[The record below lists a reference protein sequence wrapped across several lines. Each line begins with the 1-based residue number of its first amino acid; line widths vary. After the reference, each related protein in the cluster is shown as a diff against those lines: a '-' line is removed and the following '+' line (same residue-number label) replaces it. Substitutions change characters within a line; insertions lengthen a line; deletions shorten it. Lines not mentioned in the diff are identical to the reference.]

1 MGLLRD
7 TINAIFNKGQQREPT
22 TADEVQNEISARST
36 PDVLSFFETG
46 KGRVAD
52 IQHSREIY
60 KNDSRAKQILQTV
73 ARDATKSGF
82 QIETDNPR
90 AKEAADALV
99 KRLKLQSRLDDWVRL
114 AFRDGDEFLQLAV
127 NRQRLITD
135 VTRKPTL
142 NIRRHS
148 NDLDRFDD
156 PLHAFWYSTRPWQTR
171 PDKDTIWLAE
181 WEIIHARWDHDEGER
196 YGVPLLA
203 AGQKAYKRLD
213 QGELDIAVRR
223 KTRAGLKYVHKLNT
237 NDPGAVQ
244 KYKADNKSVL
254 DNPFAAVADLFMNSQ
269 GDVDVVQGDANL
281 GELHDIRHHMNT
293 WWLNSPAPMAIL
305 GYGQDIDFSVIGHQK
320 EQYDESLDEI
330 WGWVVGEFIE
340 PLLERQWLMLGILPD
355 QVEYTISR
363 PPKKKVTPEDIRN
376 IVEAAVKMQL
386 LGIQPDIIATIIAP
400 YLGVEPDMLLPE
412 GGGNID
418 PERLATIATS
428 LAAGMT
434 G

>member
-1 MGLLRD
+1 MGIRD
-7 TINAIFNKGQQREPT
+7 QISALFNRGKKAEPT
-22 TADEVQNEISARST
+22 TADEIQQEIESRST
-36 PDVLSFFETG
+36 PDILSLFETG
-46 KGRVAD
+46 KGRTAD

-60 KNDSRAKQILQTV
+60 KKDPRAKQILQTV

-82 QIETDNPR
+82 QIETDN
-90 AKEAADALV
+90 AKAKDVADALV
-99 KRLKLQSRLDDWVRL
+99 KRLKLRSRLDDWVRL

-135 VTRKPTL
+135 ITRKPTL

-156 PLHAFWYSTRPWQTR
+156 PLRAFWYSTRPWQTR
-171 PDKDTIWLAE
+171 PDKDTIWMAE

-213 QGELDIAVRR
+213 QGELDVAVRR
-223 KTRAGLKYVHKLNT
+223 KTRAGLKYIHKLDT
-237 NDPGAVQ
+237 SDPGAVA
-244 KYKADNKSVL
+244 KYKSENKAVL
-254 DNPFAAVADLFMNSQ
+254 DNPFAAVADLFMNGQ
-269 GDVDVVQGDANL
+269 GDVNVVQGDANL
-281 GELHDIRHHMNT
+281 GELTDIRHHMNT